1 METVGLIPVL
11 FAVYW
16 MSVLVWS
23 LLASHLCQSLSRRH
37 PLLYEA
43 LGRPAPLA
51 GTGLRSDFALLRFL
65 LAGRDR
71 FTEDRRLVRIC
82 GAMRVLLVAYF
93 AFFLTLPGLLL
104 R

>member
-1 METVGLIPVL
+1 VTLIPVL

-16 MSVLVWS
+16 TSVLVWS
-23 LLASHLCQSLSRRH
+23 LLASHLCESLSRRH

-43 LGRPAPLA
+43 LGRPAPLS
-51 GTGLRSDFALLRFL
+51 GNDLRSDFALLRFL

-82 GAMRVLLVAYF
+82 GAMRVLLCAYF
-93 AFFLTLPGLLL
+93 LFFLALPGLVHH
-104 R
+104 

>member
-1 METVGLIPVL
+1 MRLIPVL
-11 FAVYW
+11 FTIYW
-16 MSVLVWS
+16 SSVLVWS
-23 LLASHLCQSLSRRH
+23 LLASHLCDSLSRRH

-43 LGRPAPLA
+43 LGRPALLS

-82 GAMRVLLVAYF
+82 GAMRVLLAVYVV
-93 AFFLTLPGLLL
+93 FFLTLPGLLL